1 MKTEL
6 LRLVKHLDPRTI
18 DRDVEEELHF
28 HLEMLKSEH
37 LQKGLS
43 PTEATVRTSKR
54 FGDLKKVKNQ
64 CVQIR
69 KRSRPFQRFLKASLI
84 LVALIGLIIT
94 VSTDGRVSRIGNM
107 LIMVAVSGRLLL
119 YVRNLIPQS
128 QQSTLSLFRD
138 NSQTP
143 LSR

>member
-1 MKTEL
+1 MKAEL
-6 LRLVKHLDPRTI
+6 SRLVKHLDSRTI
-18 DRDVEEELHF
+18 DREVEEELRF
-28 HLEMLKSEH
+28 HIEMVRREQ

-43 PTEATVRTSKR
+43 PTEATARTLKR

-84 LVALIGLIIT
+84 LIALIGLIII
-94 VSTDGRVSRIGNM
+94 VSTDGRVSRIGNI
-107 LIMVAVSGRLLL
+107 LIMVAALVRLLL

-128 QQSTLSLFRD
+128 QRSTLSLFRD
-138 NSQTP
+138 NSQSP